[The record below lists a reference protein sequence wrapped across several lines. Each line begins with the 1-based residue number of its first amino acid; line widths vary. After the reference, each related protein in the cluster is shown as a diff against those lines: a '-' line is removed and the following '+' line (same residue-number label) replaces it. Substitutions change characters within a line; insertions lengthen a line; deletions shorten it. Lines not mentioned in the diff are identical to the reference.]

1 MEAPKEALQS
11 KNVMDMEYEGDVM
24 LYALS
29 KLVAVPTISD
39 DSNREKY
46 ARQFKCKARLL
57 TAVVADKARIY

>member
-29 KLVAVPTISD
+29 KLVAVPTVSD
-39 DSNREKY
+39 DSHREKY
-46 ARQFKCKARLL
+46 VRR
-57 TAVVADKARIY
+57 

>member
-29 KLVAVPTISD
+29 KLVAVPTVSD
-39 DSNREKY
+39 DSHREKY
-46 ARQFKCKARLL
+46 VRQFKCKARLL